1 MSEPYGDRPGER
13 PSYRVSDDP
22 VEAARERKRL
32 AMLGDLRDR
41 RSAEYLER
49 LGIAPGWRCLDV
61 GSGGGTLARW
71 MADRVAPEGS
81 VLSTDID
88 VRFQDEGTDTLEV
101 REHDVVRDP
110 LPANEF
116 DLVHARAVLQTID
129 QRDAVLDKLV
139 AATKPGGWIVVND
152 PDWTSFEKQALPDA
166 FARLYE
172 AMMTIAERAN
182 GYDRYWG
189 RRLLRA
195 FQDRGL
201 RDVQCDGDTHT
212 MHGGTPS
219 AEWLILAYERAAPA
233 LVRAGLLDSTVADA
247 GLREARRDDF
257 LVMSPVSMICRGRKV
272 G

>member
-1 MSEPYGDRPGER
+1 MTERYSDRPGER

-22 VEAARERKRL
+22 VEAAKEQKRL
-32 AMLGDLRDR
+32 EMLGDLRDR

-49 LGIAPGWRCLDV
+49 LGIDSGWRCLDV

-71 MADRVAPEGS
+71 MADRVAPGGS

-88 VRFQDEGTDTLEV
+88 VRFQQEGTDNLEV
-101 REHDVVRDP
+101 RGHDIVHDS
-110 LPANEF
+110 LPEDEF

-129 QRDAVLDKLV
+129 QREAVLDKLV
-139 AATKPGGWIVVND
+139 ATAKPRGWIVVND
-152 PDWTSFEKQALPDA
+152 PDWTSFEKQTLPES
-166 FARLYE
+166 FAQLYE
-172 AMMTIAERAN
+172 AMMTIGAQAN

-189 RRLLRA
+189 GRLLRA
-195 FQDRGL
+195 FQERGL
-201 RDVQCDGDTHT
+201 VDIQCDGDTHT

-219 AEWLILAYERAAPA
+219 AEWLILAYERAAPG
-233 LVRAGLLDSTVADA
+233 LVQAGLLDQATVDA

-257 LVMSPVSMICRGRKV
+257 LVMSPVSVICRGRKV